1 MLLRIMMSL
10 TDAKQVIQ
18 YRKEKDY
25 ESCKRL
31 TAKMEGMGN
40 EYGIV
45 KGNNYIFNLQ
55 PRHDHDCDNQIN
67 YNYRKYQWAQMYY
80 TECDEFNKFVSDNN
94 KKENGFKIVT
104 HDKYV
109 NFVRTHFD
117 YKNETVTCNLERA
130 GCNETRV

>member
-1 MLLRIMMSL
+1 MLL
-10 TDAKQVIQ
+10 TDTKQVIQ
-18 YRKEKDY
+18 YRKGKDY

-40 EYGIV
+40 EHTIV
-45 KGNNYIFNLQ
+45 GGSNYIFNIY
-55 PRHDHDCDNQIN
+55 PKHDHDGDYQIN
-67 YNYRKYQWAQMYY
+67 YNYGKSQWAQMYY

-94 KKENGFKIVT
+94 KKENGIKIVV

-117 YKNETVTCNLERA
+117 YKNETITCNLERA
-130 GCNETRV
+130 GSNETRV